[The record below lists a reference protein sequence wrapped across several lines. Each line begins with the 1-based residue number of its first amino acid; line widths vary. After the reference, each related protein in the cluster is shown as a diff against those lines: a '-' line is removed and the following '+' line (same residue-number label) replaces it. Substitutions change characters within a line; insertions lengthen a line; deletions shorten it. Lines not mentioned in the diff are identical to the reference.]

1 MARTDFKSV
10 DDYIANQPEPVR
22 PVLERVRSVIRK
34 ALPDAQE
41 VISYQI
47 PAYRLPGG
55 TALYF
60 AGWKKHY
67 SIYPIA
73 GHIVAAFG
81 DVLAPYEVNNKGT
94 VRFRLSEPVPAK
106 LIERLAKARAGEI
119 AAAARAKAGKPEA

>member
-81 DVLAPYEVNNKGT
+81 DALAPYEVNNKGT